1 MLYVY
6 TLYYVCCIYVYLPH
20 AICVPGALNTKGQLA
35 SLDLVTL
42 QSQAVHTIA
51 LFVLVH
57 EGMLQGHV
65 VSHTRAGWFL

>member
-1 MLYVY
+1 MCCMFIPY
-6 TLYYVCCIYVYLPH
+6 TMCVVYVYLPR
-20 AICVPGALNTKGQLA
+20 AMCVPGALNTKGQLA

-57 EGMLQGHV
+57 EGMLQGHF
-65 VSHTRAGWFL
+65 VSHTRARWFL